1 MAQAVGPG
9 TSLSNKVA
17 PTISLPLVKVL
28 VIPASLSL
36 KDLFKMIYM
45 IRIIVEDLDSSSHTA
60 ESKAMVSRAIIK

>member
-1 MAQAVGPG
+1 MAQVVGPG

-17 PTISLPLVKVL
+17 HIISLPLVKVL

-45 IRIIVEDLDSSSHTA
+45 IRIIVEDLDSSRNTA
-60 ESKAMVSRAIIK
+60 ESKVMVSRAIIK